1 MGILFEIIDILISRK
16 AMLPKLQTIAIIAIK
31 RGNNTP
37 LIDLKLKNKMNA
49 ITKKARGN
57 KFVKS
62 SLIKSEI

>member
-1 MGILFEIIDILISRK
+1 
-16 AMLPKLQTIAIIAIK
+16 MLPKLQTIDIMAIK

-49 ITKKARGN
+49 IIKKERGN
-57 KFVKS
+57 KLVKS